1 MAVITLDGLELWQ
14 EGYRFEFR
22 AGGPDDLPEYVGADD
37 DVPLASGMDPGLWRA
52 RSRLV
57 RLRGVVMGEGST
69 LAAQQISYRTRMDAL
84 VTKMDPNTLVDL
96 VAYEPTF
103 GISGN
108 WTLSDC
114 RPQRLIEER
123 KVADMW
129 WLGVLELLCIDS
141 PPNWTVTGS

>member
-37 DVPLASGMDPGLWRA
+37 DIPLASGMDPGLWRA

-57 RLRGVVMGEGST
+57 RLRGIVVGQGST
-69 LAAQQISYRTRMDAL
+69 VAAQQTSYRTRMDVL
-84 VTKMDPNTLVDL
+84 VAKMDPNSLVDI

-108 WTLSDC
+108 WTL
-114 RPQRLIEER
+114 
-123 KVADMW
+123 
-129 WLGVLELLCIDS
+129 
-141 PPNWTVTGS
+141 